1 MKLLEILDMMDIK
14 EHQQVWS
21 VRFLIRKQSV
31 NEQLPED
38 LYKPVIKKFKE
49 KKVYAKFKDNIWV
62 GIQLKWDHCLK
73 S

>member
-49 KKVYAKFKDNIWV
+49 RKVYAKFKDNIWA